1 MQRAPIEARAV
12 VTDTRSTVR
21 SRRFVGMGKKDSIAL
36 VLGAALLACS
46 SHGNAESSLPWGGEG
61 PEWLSHEGFTQP
73 QGNTLAPASEDAA
86 QVSIIVRHGILTV
99 SLKNAPLKQVLTF
112 IGQQGGIEIRLAG
125 SGGHPLITDSFMDLP
140 LEVGLR
146 RLLEG
151 VNHVLVYS
159 AHGSEQ
165 RIAQVFVMSGS
176 GSLAQ
181 SPAASGAKTD
191 VVAEAMLSPLE
202 IEAFE
207 EHLVS
212 AIAAGGWARVA
223 DWGDSGTTSNGTRSA
238 IGRALAVEGND
249 TRDSDRHR
257 LLADELRSRT
267 KISGQYEDHGG
278 CSSRVPTA
286 TLSSMSDCPNKKL
299 ENSH

>member
-1 MQRAPIEARAV
+1 M
-12 VTDTRSTVR
+12 
-21 SRRFVGMGKKDSIAL
+21 AL

-46 SHGNAESSLPWGGEG
+46 SHGNAESSLPWGSEG
-61 PEWLSHEGFTQP
+61 PEWLSQEGFTQP
-73 QGNTLAPASEDAA
+73 QGNTLAPASENAP

-151 VNHVLVYS
+151 VNHVIVYS
-159 AHGSEQ
+159 AHGSER

-181 SPAASGAKTD
+181 SSAAIGTRSDAIAD
-191 VVAEAMLSPLE
+191 EMLSPLE
-202 IEAFE
+202 IEIFE
-207 EHLVS
+207 ERLRS
-212 AIAAGGWARVA
+212 AIAADGWARVV
-223 DWGDSGTTSNGTRSA
+223 DWGNSGTTSNGTRSA
-238 IGRALAVEGND
+238 IGRALAIEGND

-257 LLADELRSRT
+257 LSADELRSRM
-267 KISGQYEDHGG
+267 KISSQVEDRGD
-278 CSSRVPTA
+278 CSSRVATA
-286 TLSSMSDCPNKKL
+286 ALTSMSDCSNKKL
-299 ENSH
+299 ENSR